1 MQSSTDAA
9 RLSLATPEHG
19 WLAALDGL
27 FTIPSDFRNENV
39 DRFAALDMLRCGEP
53 TLDALI
59 SAGLPCRGEAGA
71 EWFDRFDLF
80 NLALASKSGVSVPER
95 AIRYALR
102 WMHGG
107 PQTWTEPVRWT
118 FDIQLRCPLPECG
131 PQAQWSH
138 SRLNFE
144 AVEAE
149 LLDWHTDP
157 ATATILGDEVV
168 FSGPGPVGMQG
179 QMVTRGRLMNLRS
192 PVLQSITDEFLAAN
206 YPWIRMP
213 ERLQYDYKRVLAT
226 GAAPC
231 ISASLFLQ
239 SQYQAAGYQAI
250 TRRGWLLGMLD
261 LAHSWVEV
269 LDDDGVLKAVD
280 PIFVRLADHA
290 ENPHP
295 QLAAGCIGSR
305 LNRLLPTAIPADGQM
320 VSHHCGGRNSTPTR
334 RTIIRRTG
342 SS

>member
-1 MQSSTDAA
+1 MHSSTDAA
-9 RLSLATPEHG
+9 GPTLATAEHG
-19 WLAALDGL
+19 WLSALDGL
-27 FTIPSDFRNENV
+27 FTIPSDFRNEDV
-39 DRFAALDMLRCGEP
+39 DRVAALDMLRCGEA

-59 SAGLPCRGEAGA
+59 AAGLPCRGETGA

-80 NLALASKSGVSVPER
+80 NLSLASKSTVSVPER

-107 PQTWTEPVRWT
+107 PQTWTEPIRWS
-118 FDIQLRCPLPECG
+118 FDIQLGCPLPECG
-131 PQAQWSH
+131 PQPQWSH
-138 SRLNFE
+138 ASLDFE
-144 AVEAE
+144 SFETE

-157 ATATILGDEVV
+157 ATAETTDDAVV
-168 FSGPGPVGMQG
+168 FSGPGPVGMRG
-179 QMVTRGRLMNLRS
+179 QLVTRGKLMTLRS

-213 ERLQYDYKRVLAT
+213 ERLQYDYKRVMAA

-231 ISASLFLQ
+231 ITASLFLQ
-239 SQYQAAGYQAI
+239 SQYQAAGYSAI

-269 LDDDGVLKAVD
+269 VDDDGVRKAVD

-305 LNRLLPTAIPADGQM
+305 LNRLLPTSIPADGQM
-320 VSHHCGGRNSTPTR
+320 VSHRCGERDSIPTR
-334 RTIIRRTG
+334 RTIIRRT
-342 SS
+342 SSS

>member
-1 MQSSTDAA
+1 MHSLTDAGRPA
-9 RLSLATPEHG
+9 PATAEQG

-27 FTIPSDFRNENV
+27 FTVPADFRNENV
-39 DRFAALDMLRCGEP
+39 DRVAALDMLRCGEA

-59 SAGLPCRGEAGA
+59 AAGLPCRGEPGA

-80 NLALASKSGVSVPER
+80 NLALRSKSTVSVPER

-102 WMHGG
+102 WMHGD
-107 PQTWTEPVRWT
+107 PHTWIEPIRWS
-118 FDIQLRCPLPECG
+118 FDIELRCPLPECG
-131 PQAQWSH
+131 EQPEWWH
-138 SRLNFE
+138 SRLDLESFE
-144 AVEAE
+144 TE
-149 LLDWHTDP
+149 LLDWQTNP
-157 ATATILGDEVV
+157 ATATTVDDAVH
-168 FSGPGPVGMQG
+168 FCGPGPVGMRG
-179 QMVTRGRLMNLRS
+179 QLVTRGKLMTLRS

-213 ERLQYDYKRVLAT
+213 ERLQYDYQRVMAA

-231 ISASLFLQ
+231 ITASLFLQ

-269 LDDDGVLKAVD
+269 VDDDGVRKAVD

-320 VSHHCGGRNSTPTR
+320 VSHRCGGRTSIPTR
-334 RTIIRRTG
+334 RTIIRRT
-342 SS
+342 SNP